1 MVSGTKG
8 RRCRGEHRPGEG
20 RQSLHLKLRQEELA
34 SRWTVCGEKAG
45 RRIARYS
52 APSGPGVLRLSFR
65 LYSSERPALHSASIG
80 PHFNQMMVTLSL
92 VLDCL
97 APAPVI
103 AGRTFSLRPLPPCV
117 RRR

>member
-8 RRCRGEHRPGEG
+8 RRCRRELRPGAG
-20 RQSLHLKLRQEELA
+20 RQFLNLKLRQEPA
-34 SRWTVCGEKAG
+34 SRWTVWGEKAG
-45 RRIARYS
+45 RQIARYS
-52 APSGPGVLRLSFR
+52 APSEPGVLRLSFR

-80 PHFNQMMVTLSL
+80 PHFNQRIVTLSL
-92 VLDCL
+92 VLNCL

-103 AGRTFSLRPLPPCV
+103 EGRTFSLRPLPPCV